1 MSGHVALG
9 SRALSMTLVVIAMVA
24 TMTMWFS
31 ATAVVP
37 AMRAEAHIPAAL
49 AAWFTGGV
57 QVGFVAGT
65 LVSAVLGLADR
76 LDGRRLFCASALT
89 AATANLAI
97 LALPPDS
104 WAIVG
109 LRFAT
114 GVCMAGIYPVGMR
127 LAAGWGRA
135 GRGRAD
141 MGLLFGLMVGA
152 LTLGSASPHLF
163 LALGGLD
170 WRLTLAAGSAVA
182 AAGGLLI
189 LAVQEGPATR
199 RAAGFEPRHVLRW
212 WTDRPVRYANFGY
225 LGHMWELYAMWAWL
239 AVFLTHA
246 YTPVAGAS
254 AGLYAAVATF
264 SAIALGGIGAVLAGL
279 AADRVGRTLVTSGCM
294 AVSGICARLVGLVFD
309 GTPLLLTAV
318 VLIWGL
324 TIVADS
330 AQFSAGVA
338 ELSPPDTVG
347 TMLTLQTSAGFL
359 LTLATINLVPWA
371 ADLVGWQWAFAPLA
385 LGPAFGVWAML
396 RLRAMPEAVRL
407 AGGRR

>member
-1 MSGHVALG
+1 MSATGSALAP
-9 SRALSMTLVVIAMVA
+9 SRALSLSLIVAAQVAAMTL
-24 TMTMWFS
+24 WFS

-37 AMRAEAHIPAAL
+37 AMRAEAEIPAAL
-49 AAWFTGGV
+49 ASWFTGGV
-57 QVGFVAGT
+57 QIGFVAGT
-65 LVSAVLGLADR
+65 LVSALLGLADR
-76 LDGRRLFCASALT
+76 FDGRLLFCGSALT
-89 AATANLAI
+89 AAAANLAI

-104 WAIVG
+104 WTIVA
-109 LRFAT
+109 LRVIT

-127 LAAGWGRA
+127 LAAGWA
-135 GRGRAD
+135 RGD
-141 MGLLFGLMVGA
+141 MGLLVGLLVGA

-189 LAVQEGPATR
+189 LGVREGPGTR
-199 RAAGFEPRHVLRW
+199 RAARFEPRHVLRW

-239 AVFLTHA
+239 AVFLARA
-246 YTPVAGAS
+246 YAPAS
-254 AGLYAAVATF
+254 GPDAGLHAAAVTF
-264 SAIALGGIGAVLAGL
+264 AAIALGGAGAVVAGY
-279 AADRVGRTLVTSGCM
+279 AADRVGRTLVTSACM
-294 AVSGICARLVGLVFD
+294 AVSGACALLVGFLFEGV
-309 GTPLLLTAV
+309 PVLLTAV
-318 VLIWGL
+318 VLVWGL

-338 ELSPPDTVG
+338 ELSAPDTVG
-347 TMLTLQTSAGFL
+347 TMLTLQTSVGFL
-359 LTLATINLVPWA
+359 LTLTTINLVPWA
-371 ADLVGWQWAFAPLA
+371 ADLVGWRWAFAPLA

-396 RLRAMPEAVRL
+396 RLRAMPEAERL